1 MINRR
6 ETTFCRVMNR
16 MNHRSDAEEGI
27 VPCSSNSG
35 AAAKA
40 WCHDGDG
47 KGREVEPKD
56 PEALQRDE
64 EPRCWLAR

>member
-16 MNHRSDAEEGI
+16 MNHRSDGEEGI

-40 WCHDGDG
+40 WCHDEDG
-47 KGREVEPKD
+47 KEREVEPRD
-56 PEALQRDE
+56 PVALQGDE
-64 EPRCWLAR
+64 EPQCWLAR